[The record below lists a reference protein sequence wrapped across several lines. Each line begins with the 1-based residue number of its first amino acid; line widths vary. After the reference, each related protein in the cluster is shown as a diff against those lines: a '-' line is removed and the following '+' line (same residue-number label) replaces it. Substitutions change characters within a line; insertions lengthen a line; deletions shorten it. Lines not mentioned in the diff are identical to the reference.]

1 MTTNSLQGRRGLV
14 ESALRALDDAIARSP
29 DREQLKTRR
38 AELAASLAALNSP
51 AEVGWMRRRLAD
63 LEVEM
68 ARLNPAT
75 TDPQRM
81 LDLVR
86 EHEQL
91 VSDLGECGP

>member
-1 MTTNSLQGRRGLV
+1 MTSLSSRRGLLQ
-14 ESALRALDDAIARSP
+14 SALRELDAAIARSP
-29 DREQLKTRR
+29 DREQLKARR
-38 AELAASLAALNSP
+38 ADLARDLETLTSP
-51 AEVGWMRRRLAD
+51 EEFAWMRRRLVD